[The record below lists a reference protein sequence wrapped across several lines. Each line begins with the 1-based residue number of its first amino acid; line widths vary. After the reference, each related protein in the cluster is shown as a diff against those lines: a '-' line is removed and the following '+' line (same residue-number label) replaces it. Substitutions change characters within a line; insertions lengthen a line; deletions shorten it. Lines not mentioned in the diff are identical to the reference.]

1 MKNVTT
7 FIVDEKND
15 GCRFLKNHVDFR
27 GNRICNALLRY
38 MWIEEYVDCCCR
50 SRKAMNAECNGTSC
64 KQNCGNIFAT
74 SLRNFLHLLSPG

>member
-1 MKNVTT
+1 
-7 FIVDEKND
+7 
-15 GCRFLKNHVDFR
+15 
-27 GNRICNALLRY
+27 